1 MTTTVDSILARET
14 VYAACASK
22 SFMGTMADFIDR
34 YKKHPHAYSLL
45 IEMTKIMAEIIDGA
59 KAVGFTFSGDPRL
72 KDSYAERMMRMLKHE
87 GKPDSFYSDVLDETF
102 FLLNVTN
109 KLIQAG
115 AVITPGKPAAPEPI
129 RIRLEQPKPE
139 KAGPMEVTVI
149 SMPVREKTTTVE
161 RDKNQNIT
169 KTTTVETDAAV

>member
-1 MTTTVDSILARET
+1 MTTKVHSILARET

-22 SFMGTMADFIDR
+22 NFMASMADFIDR

-72 KDSYAERMMRMLKHE
+72 KDSYAERMMRMLKHG
-87 GKPDSFYSDVLDETF
+87 GKPDRFYSDVLDETF
-102 FLLNVTN
+102 FLLDVTN

-129 RIRLEQPKPE
+129 HIRLEQPKPE
-139 KAGPMEVTVI
+139 KAEPMEVKVI
-149 SMPVREKTTTVE
+149 SMPTREKTTTVE
-161 RDKNQNIT
+161 RDKNENIK
-169 KTTTVETDAAV
+169 KTTTVETDAAA